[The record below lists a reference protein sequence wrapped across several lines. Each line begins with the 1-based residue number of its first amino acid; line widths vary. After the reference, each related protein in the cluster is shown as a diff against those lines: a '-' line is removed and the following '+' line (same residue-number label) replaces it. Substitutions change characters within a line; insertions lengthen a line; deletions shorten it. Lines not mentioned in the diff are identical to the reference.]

1 MEGDVTLDLLHHL
14 VDVAVQH
21 GHRAEALEVF
31 ERAAAVLGAP
41 APFRIYR
48 PQRDVGEQ
56 HDRGRFRASLE
67 VVLEPFKLFGAE
79 IAEAAAL
86 EVHHIDEADEVHAAG
101 VERIPAGTLGAL
113 AVALLV

>member
-1 MEGDVTLDLLHHL
+1 M
-14 VDVAVQH
+14 
-21 GHRAEALEVF
+21 
-31 ERAAAVLGAP
+31 
-41 APFRIYR
+41 
-48 PQRDVGEQ
+48 GEH
-56 HDRGRFRASLE
+56 HDRGGFGFPLE
-67 VVLEPFKLFGAE
+67 VVLEPFKLLGTQ